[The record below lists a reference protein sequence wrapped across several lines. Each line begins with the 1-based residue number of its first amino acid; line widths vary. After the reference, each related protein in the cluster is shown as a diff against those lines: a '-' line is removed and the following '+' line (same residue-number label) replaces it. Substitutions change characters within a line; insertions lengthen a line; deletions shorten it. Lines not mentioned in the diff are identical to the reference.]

1 MSKKKKIIILSCM
14 VLLLAVTAVFNF
26 VLSGNIG
33 AVEEDGAITTA
44 NYFTQYKTERTESR
58 NEQLLLLDQT
68 IASSTEDA
76 TVKTSALEMKLKLTS
91 IIEQE
96 LLLEKLIQAKGYE
109 NSVVSIGLTSDN
121 INVIVKDDNFSQDDA
136 IVIYTILSEEASASP
151 ENVKIIPIS

>member
-14 VLLLAVTAVFNF
+14 VLLLAVTAFFNF

-33 AVEEDGAITTA
+33 AVEDDGAITTA

>member
-33 AVEEDGAITTA
+33 AVEEDDAITTA

-121 INVIVKDDNFSQDDA
+121 INVIVKDDNFSKDDA